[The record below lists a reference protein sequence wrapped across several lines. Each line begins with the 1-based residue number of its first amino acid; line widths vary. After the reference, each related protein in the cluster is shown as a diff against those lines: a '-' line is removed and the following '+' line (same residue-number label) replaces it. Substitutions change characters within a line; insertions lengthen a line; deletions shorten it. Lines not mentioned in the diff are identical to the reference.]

1 MKKLFLYCCIM
12 AGISNVY
19 AVTNSSESIVK
30 QITIGDTY
38 ARVKLTSMTSMEGCA
53 RQDFYYLDLS
63 NGKNAGTLS
72 VILTAKVTQ
81 SLIVVQ
87 AGGCVADY
95 PLITHIYLRNL

>member
-1 MKKLFLYCCIM
+1 MKKLFLCCCVM
-12 AGISNVY
+12 AGIGNAY
-19 AVTNSSESIVK
+19 AVTNSVESTVK
-30 QITIGDTY
+30 QITIGETY
-38 ARVKLTSMTSMEGCA
+38 ARIKLASMTSMEGCP

-81 SLIVVQ
+81 NPIVVQ

-95 PLITHIYLRNL
+95 PLITHIYLN